1 MPPAMHDSADRE
13 TILARARRL
22 SPATRPRWGRM
33 NASQMIV
40 HITDSMRMATGVH
53 VVRGRRHPAGLPVIK
68 QLLLYVVP
76 MAKNLPTARELVAR
90 APGAFDDEMR
100 AFFASV
106 QRFAERDAATAWPDH
121 PLFGAMSP
129 HAWGALA
136 YKHTDHHLT
145 QFGL

>member
-1 MPPAMHDSADRE
+1 M
-13 TILARARRL
+13 L
-22 SPATRPRWGRM
+22 
-33 NASQMIV
+33 V
-40 HITDSMRMATGVH
+40 HITDAMRMATGDLA
-53 VVRGRRHPAGLPVIK
+53 VRGRRHPASLPVIK

-76 MAKNLPTARELVAR
+76 MAKNLPTAAELVAR
-90 APGAFDDEMR
+90 APGAFDEEMR
-100 AFFASV
+100 AFVASV
-106 QRFAERDAATAWPDH
+106 QQFAKRDAAAAWPDH